1 MLGIDFDGDITESKE
16 IPPYSHGGGIPKGP
30 NSDGK
35 FYHSGL
41 YLKVALQF
49 DQNNQ
54 NLYESY
60 DVNTQV
66 GNQNFKWSTN
76 RRWNIAYPDPKNVYS
91 YRMYTERHIVKA
103 EYLGIKTTT
112 NEFNGVF
119 VNTTNE
125 DAKGNVA
132 SQGQNVL
139 LQFMKNNV
147 NYQVTLEPGIFNIL
161 NSDANV
167 PNSMRPKDDTEKRSL
182 TFLTMDKR
190 ILAQIPLTP
199 EAICNMLPDPKKE
212 GAFIPGDPMLY
223 TYEIFQGTKGIS
235 VGMQGLAVG
244 HYKQTLDVN
253 NPTKNVVRDINPL
266 ECHVWYQSP
275 QDTQKML
282 DPKSTDVAF
291 NPQEQVWISY
301 VTKDSVVQKKI
312 NPGDVVDFTI
322 LRPQVSEKQALL
334 FVVALQTNDDTK
346 AQAFLKRLTDGIIGK
361 DAITPK
367 VQVSDFNASVVF
379 TKIEANDKGVVDD
392 TQGSGITGA
401 VLVMDMFSPRGLGY
415 GPYYYMIPSPLLRM
429 DQLSNAL
436 SSFLDP
442 KKIGVTDKKSGDDF
456 QTKTLNPK
464 IVTWITN
471 YQKNKQGVK
480 QEVTSY
486 VQQYASSGF
495 FEKDGKTLSS
505 FGKHALAMVLT
516 GPVSIENYPLIRQ
529 AGTNEFILLAGEKP
543 KEWPGAKT
551 SS

>member
-1 MLGIDFDGDITESKE
+1 MLFQNDFERKEFVMNFCGSIYILFFSLFFLHTYADDWSDVTNAFNDAAGSVKDYAVNFGLGIGEAFSGQCLQPDCYYSFRVWNDTPWYIRGAEEDVKKVLGIDFDGDITESKE
-16 IPPYSHGGGIPKGP
+16 IPPYSHGGGIQRA

-212 GAFIPGDPMLY
+212 GAFIRGDPMLY

-301 VTKDSVVQKKI
+301 VTKDSVVQKK
-312 NPGDVVDFTI
+312 N
-322 LRPQVSEKQALL
+322 
-334 FVVALQTNDDTK
+334 
-346 AQAFLKRLTDGIIGK
+346 
-361 DAITPK
+361 
-367 VQVSDFNASVVF
+367 
-379 TKIEANDKGVVDD
+379 
-392 TQGSGITGA
+392 
-401 VLVMDMFSPRGLGY
+401 
-415 GPYYYMIPSPLLRM
+415 
-429 DQLSNAL
+429 
-436 SSFLDP
+436 
-442 KKIGVTDKKSGDDF
+442 KS
-456 QTKTLNPK
+456 
-464 IVTWITN
+464 W
-471 YQKNKQGVK
+471 
-480 QEVTSY
+480 
-486 VQQYASSGF
+486 
-495 FEKDGKTLSS
+495 
-505 FGKHALAMVLT
+505 
-516 GPVSIENYPLIRQ
+516 
-529 AGTNEFILLAGEKP
+529 
-543 KEWPGAKT
+543 
-551 SS
+551 